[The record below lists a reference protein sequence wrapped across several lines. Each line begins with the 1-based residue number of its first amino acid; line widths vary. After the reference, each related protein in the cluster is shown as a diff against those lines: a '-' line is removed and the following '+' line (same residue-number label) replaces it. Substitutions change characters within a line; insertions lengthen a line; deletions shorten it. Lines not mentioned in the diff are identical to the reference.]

1 MSAGELRD
9 IKVKLS
15 RKETE
20 LKDVKDI
27 LQQLYAKIDMKE
39 IEITN
44 LQRERDALRLKNEI
58 MSEHIGKNNIEI
70 DPAYEQ
76 AANEKLSLVEEY
88 MQKLDRLQK
97 ELDKK
102 SQEVQNKNKQ
112 IGELQAKKQIDDQL
126 LNRQLEDI
134 KKLKGQ
140 IKKYEENGSSLNPS
154 PASSGKKMPDQRL
167 RLNLHNTTL
176 STNGSSADPQ
186 KKLNLTI
193 DAEGLNKKY
202 IDSLSMQLDSIFSS
216 NAMAQDEE
224 GSIPSIPQTPSR
236 SNKIPNSDDPSMFP
250 QSSDDE
256 MLTNGLEG
264 EETVVP
270 TAVIEEKEKFL
281 TSIKSSVQQL

>member
-112 IGELQAKKQIDDQL
+112 IGEL
-126 LNRQLEDI
+126 
-134 KKLKGQ
+134 
-140 IKKYEENGSSLNPS
+140 
-154 PASSGKKMPDQRL
+154 
-167 RLNLHNTTL
+167 
-176 STNGSSADPQ
+176 
-186 KKLNLTI
+186 
-193 DAEGLNKKY
+193 
-202 IDSLSMQLDSIFSS
+202 
-216 NAMAQDEE
+216 
-224 GSIPSIPQTPSR
+224 
-236 SNKIPNSDDPSMFP
+236 
-250 QSSDDE
+250 
-256 MLTNGLEG
+256 
-264 EETVVP
+264 
-270 TAVIEEKEKFL
+270 
-281 TSIKSSVQQL
+281 